1 MNYETYI
8 VKGNNSEITRVTILD
23 FVLMASLKTLYFYV
37 KPKFKILEPVKTIS
51 HSWFIFKRYKMFV
64 LKERKVNE
72 LKVNA
77 NKM

>member
-51 HSWFIFKRYKMFV
+51 FS
-64 LKERKVNE
+64 
-72 LKVNA
+72 
-77 NKM
+77 

>member
-23 FVLMASLKTLYFYV
+23 FVLMAPQKTLYFYV

-51 HSWFIFKRYKMFV
+51 HRWFI
-64 LKERKVNE
+64 LKGTKCLYWKKEK
-72 LKVNA
+72 
-77 NKM
+77 